1 MDSRP
6 FSETE
11 YFTKVPPHDAEAE
24 QAVLSSILM
33 DKEAII
39 TASEILKPEDF
50 YNPANQAVFEA
61 ARELFAKNIPIDA
74 ITIKDKLIEKGVFEE
89 IGGLPYI
96 ASITSASA
104 NSVNIKHYADIVEG
118 KSILRSL
125 ISASSEISG
134 HSYKSDEDVNQI
146 LDLAE
151 KSIFDISQKRHTG
164 SAVHIS
170 DITVSVF
177 EKIEEAYAN
186 GKKITGVP
194 TGFMDFDFKTAGLQP
209 SDLILIAARPSMG
222 KTALALNIVQNAAI
236 RQGIPVAVFSLEM
249 SSNQLVNRILCS
261 EAMVDAQKVK
271 TGNLTE
277 DDWPKLIEAMG
288 PISEAPIYIDD
299 TPGITPMELR
309 AKCRRLKIEHGIGLV
324 VIDYLQLMSSDS
336 GRDSRQQ
343 EISEISRSLKAIARE
358 MDVPVIALSQLSRAC
373 EQRSDKRPMLSDLR
387 ESGAVEQDA
396 DIVAFLYREE
406 YYFPDTE
413 KKNQAEL
420 IIAKQRNGPTGTVD
434 LMWLNQ
440 YTKFTSKAKP

>member
-11 YFTKVPPHDAEAE
+11 YFTKVPPHDPEAE

-186 GKKITGVP
+186 GKKITGIP

-387 ESGAVEQDA
+387 ESGAIEQDA

>member
-11 YFTKVPPHDAEAE
+11 YFTKVPPHDPEAE

-96 ASITSASA
+96 SSITSASA

-186 GKKITGVP
+186 GKKITGIP

-209 SDLILIAARPSMG
+209 SDQIG
-222 KTALALNIVQNAAI
+222 
-236 RQGIPVAVFSLEM
+236 
-249 SSNQLVNRILCS
+249 
-261 EAMVDAQKVK
+261 
-271 TGNLTE
+271 
-277 DDWPKLIEAMG
+277 
-288 PISEAPIYIDD
+288 
-299 TPGITPMELR
+299 R
-309 AKCRRLKIEHGIGLV
+309 AHV
-324 VIDYLQLMSSDS
+324 
-336 GRDSRQQ
+336 
-343 EISEISRSLKAIARE
+343 
-358 MDVPVIALSQLSRAC
+358 
-373 EQRSDKRPMLSDLR
+373 
-387 ESGAVEQDA
+387 
-396 DIVAFLYREE
+396 
-406 YYFPDTE
+406 
-413 KKNQAEL
+413 
-420 IIAKQRNGPTGTVD
+420 
-434 LMWLNQ
+434 
-440 YTKFTSKAKP
+440 

>member
-11 YFTKVPPHDAEAE
+11 YFTKVPPHDPEAE

-194 TGFMDFDFKTAGLQP
+194 TGFTDFDFKTAGLQP

-387 ESGAVEQDA
+387 ESGAIEQDA

>member
-11 YFTKVPPHDAEAE
+11 YFTKVPPHDPEAE

-186 GKKITGVP
+186 GKKITGIP

-222 KTALALNIVQNAAI
+222 KTALALNIVQNASI

-373 EQRSDKRPMLSDLR
+373 EQRSDKRSMLSDLR
-387 ESGAVEQDA
+387 ESGAIEQDA

>member
-1 MDSRP
+1 
-6 FSETE
+6 
-11 YFTKVPPHDAEAE
+11 
-24 QAVLSSILM
+24 
-33 DKEAII
+33 
-39 TASEILKPEDF
+39 
-50 YNPANQAVFEA
+50 
-61 ARELFAKNIPIDA
+61 

-186 GKKITGVP
+186 GKKITGIP

-387 ESGAVEQDA
+387 ESGAIEQDA

>member
-11 YFTKVPPHDAEAE
+11 YFTKVPPHDPEAE

-164 SAVHIS
+164 SAIHIS

-186 GKKITGVP
+186 GKKITGIP

-271 TGNLTE
+271 TGDLTE

-358 MDVPVIALSQLSRAC
+358 MDVQVIALSQLSRAC

-387 ESGAVEQDA
+387 ESGAIEQDA

>member
-11 YFTKVPPHDAEAE
+11 YFTKVPPHDPEAE

-387 ESGAVEQDA
+387 ESGAIEQDA